1 MLTFGIDWD
10 DVIAPFNDR
19 AIEMANEEYDF
30 DPPLSLEDITS
41 WENTGRASVIRKY
54 YHDPRLYDRQYV
66 PEESREFI
74 RRLQTKGIVYII
86 TAAYPQFMSR
96 RMEQIK
102 EAFPDFPEENII
114 MGAHKSM
121 VHVDI
126 ALDDGPKNILKS
138 NARFPVLMRKP
149 WNTELTGLLAVNIF
163 EEFFTLLNQI
173 KSSMIEDRVEANRP
187 AVIALVGPSGSNKN
201 KITRELCQYTDWFT
215 VPKAYTTRPVSDG
228 IHTRITQEEFIR
240 DRESFIET
248 TMYAGYAYGTKWA
261 DISVLMAG
269 NRYIV
274 MPIDLSGAIAMK
286 RHYPTII
293 IFCKCSREKMIE
305 SILEK
310 DMSNHE
316 KTLRL
321 ISLENELKNAAL
333 CDYVVRTG
341 REDAVQRILEIC
353 KVESGMSGEQE
364 R

>member
-19 AIEMANEEYDF
+19 AIEMANEEYGF
-30 DPPLSLEDITS
+30 DPPLTLEDITS

-54 YHDPRLYDRQYV
+54 YDDPRLYDRQYV
-66 PEESREFI
+66 PEESKDFI
-74 RRLQTKGIVYII
+74 RRLMTKGIVYIV
-86 TAAYPQFMSR
+86 TAAYPQYMTR
-96 RMEQIK
+96 RMEQIR

-114 MGAHKSM
+114 MGVQKSM
-121 VHVDI
+121 IHVDI

-149 WNTELTGLLAVNIF
+149 WNTELTGLLAVNNF
-163 EEFFTLLNQI
+163 EEFFVLLDQI
-173 KSSMIEDRVEANRP
+173 KSSMIEDRVEVARP
-187 AVIALVGPSGSNKN
+187 AVVALVGPSGSNKN
-201 KITRELCQYTDWFT
+201 SITGELCKNDAFLA
-215 VPKAYTTRPVSDG
+215 PRAYTTKPVTDG
-228 IHTRITQEEFIR
+228 IHIQISPEEFTR

-261 DISVLMAG
+261 DISALMEQE
-269 NRYIV
+269 RYIV

-286 RHYPTII
+286 RHYPTVI
-293 IFCKCSREKMIE
+293 IFCKCSREKMIA

-310 DMSNHE
+310 QMSNRE

-333 CDYVVRTG
+333 CDYVVNTG
-341 REDAVQRILEIC
+341 KEDAVHRILEIC
-353 KVESGMSGEQE
+353 GLYSE
-364 R
+364 RQT